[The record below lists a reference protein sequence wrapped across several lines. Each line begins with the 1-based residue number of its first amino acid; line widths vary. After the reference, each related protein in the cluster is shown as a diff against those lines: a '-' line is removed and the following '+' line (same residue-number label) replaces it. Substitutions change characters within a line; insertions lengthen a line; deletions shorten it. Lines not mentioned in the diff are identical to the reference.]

1 MDTIGSWF
9 GKKKEERTSIYTQGH
24 ENKKINPVFLLF
36 LECLAS
42 VVHQNPT
49 SFEFKS
55 SYLAFIGT
63 ELHTNRF
70 WEFVQSNSQDASQL
84 PSVFASD
91 FRRPHVNKIFEK
103 DDQGLLQYN
112 PIHLTYWHDYFSR
125 FAKKRLPNVA
135 PKSVSLEYL
144 NGEKTKL
151 TEQIIEQ
158 LQICKDRQ
166 EAMSEEQR
174 AEFDQCQALLKELA
188 GQSL

>member
-9 GKKKEERTSIYTQGH
+9 GKKKEDRTSISTQGH

-42 VVHQNPT
+42 VVNQNPT
-49 SFEFKS
+49 SFEFRS

-70 WEFVQSNSQDASQL
+70 WEFVQSNSQSQDAPAL

-91 FRRPHVNKIFEK
+91 FRRAHTNRIFEREDK
-103 DDQGLLQYN
+103 GLLQYN

-125 FAKKRLPNVA
+125 FAKKQLPNVA
-135 PKSVSLEYL
+135 PKFLSLEFL
-144 NGEKTKL
+144 N
-151 TEQIIEQ
+151 
-158 LQICKDRQ
+158 
-166 EAMSEEQR
+166 
-174 AEFDQCQALLKELA
+174 
-188 GQSL
+188 